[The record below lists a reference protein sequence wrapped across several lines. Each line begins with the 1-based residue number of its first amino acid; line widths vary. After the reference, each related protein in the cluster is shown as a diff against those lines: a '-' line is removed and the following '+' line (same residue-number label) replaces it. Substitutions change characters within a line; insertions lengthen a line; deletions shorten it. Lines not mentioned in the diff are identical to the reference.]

1 MKGRR
6 FSLLM
11 AALCSVF
18 LFCSCKKEEAERP
31 DLNYDYSLC
40 AEISSD
46 DMMYS
51 ADISNVSG
59 QWKITYSSPAE
70 LSGMEITLE
79 DKSCGI
85 SFNGLEMKTDREKL
99 PSAAIPSLI
108 TKALDCAA
116 HSSSVTFTE
125 SGGIVTA
132 CGVVDGA
139 DFTLTFENGSPKKLS
154 VGGNSFT
161 AELSDFKKLV

>member
-6 FSLLM
+6 FALL
-11 AALCSVF
+11 ATVFCSIF
-18 LFCSCKKEEAERP
+18 LFCSCKNKEAERP

-46 DMMYS
+46 NMTYS
-51 ADISNVSG
+51 AYLSSISG
-59 QWKITYSSPAE
+59 QWKITCSSPDE

-79 DKSCGI
+79 DDFCKI

-99 PSAAIPSLI
+99 PSAAIFSLI
-108 TKALDCAA
+108 TKSLDCAA

-132 CGVVDGA
+132 SGVVDGA
-139 DFTLTFENGSPKKLS
+139 DFTLSFENGSPKKLS
-154 VGGNSFT
+154 VGGNAFT
-161 AELSDFKKLV
+161 AEITDFKKL